1 MNNEH
6 RVCLRFGTV
15 DSGQVTLGAIQGSV
29 GTEQP
34 PWSHLLDA
42 KSIPHDNCR
51 CPQIR
56 PSVPWGQSHPKREPP
71 PAQALGEGE
80 VGPRLQSPALCAA
93 AGNSPG
99 PGQARPLPSARNTAP
114 GNTARGSPARRRTE
128 HCAFQDWA
136 ASSPAVLGAPRP
148 VARGGRG
155 TRPHPA
161 APEAAASQS
170 CLLLEQ
176 GGVPIPGDICS
187 RHAAAPG
194 VEQVGPATLL
204 SDSRAPGDLRPA
216 RARWAAPRPP
226 RRDSVAQHVGVRGRR
241 LPAPPRS
248 LQPSRL
254 PDVLPAALWPRGPR
268 ATRCRCRCVAAP
280 AVGRG
285 RGSAHGLSAA
295 CAAGC
300 TAAPR
305 APRDVRASV
314 EDTGQFTSLRAWVC
328 WYRPGP
334 LTLGTLGRSLSGAV
348 VGAMGG

>member
-1 MNNEH
+1 MSPDTAQ
-6 RVCLRFGTV
+6 CA
-15 DSGQVTLGAIQGSV
+15 LGAESPQARATPSPGSWR
-29 GTEQP
+29 GRGGAKAAESRPLCSCWEQP
-34 PWSHLLDA
+34 GA
-42 KSIPHDNCR
+42 R
-51 CPQIR
+51 
-56 PSVPWGQSHPKREPP
+56 
-71 PAQALGEGE
+71 
-80 VGPRLQSPALCAA
+80 
-93 AGNSPG
+93 
-99 PGQARPLPSARNTAP
+99 PGQATAQCQEHSP

-128 HCAFQDWA
+128 RCAFQDWA

-204 SDSRAPGDLRPA
+204 SDSRAPGDLRAA

-268 ATRCRCRCVAAP
+268 ATRCRRRCVAAP

-285 RGSAHGLSAA
+285 RGSAHGLSTA
-295 CAAGC
+295 CAAPLGVAGLQLPAGC

-305 APRDVRASV
+305 APRNVRASV
-314 EDTGQFTSLRAWVC
+314 KDTGQFTSLRAWVC